1 MTLPPRN
8 SANRADMERDVDSSF
23 FRWSR
28 LLLVGLLFCAPL
40 AFGSVE
46 PWAWGTM
53 AVVIAITLL
62 FWTAGSLRNRRLVVA
77 WSWLY
82 VPGIVLFGF
91 VLVQLDAH
99 LSVDPASTS
108 EAVLKLALCLLIF
121 FLTMQLYY
129 IAPDRKST
137 RLNSSHRC
145 ISYAVF

>member
-8 SANRADMERDVDSSF
+8 SVDRADMGRYVDSSSF
-23 FRWSR
+23 TWSR

-53 AVVIAITLL
+53 SVVIAIIFL

-82 VPGIVLFGF
+82 VPGIVLLGF
-91 VLVQLDAH
+91 VLVQLR
-99 LSVDPASTS
+99 S
-108 EAVLKLALCLLIF
+108 EERRVGKEC
-121 FLTMQLYY
+121 
-129 IAPDRKST
+129 RS
-137 RLNSSHRC
+137 R
-145 ISYAVF
+145 